1 MKTSSIKIKIT
12 LQICAISLGIVFIAS
27 CKKGDKTPPKSSA
40 PVVTGPYLY
49 VGGAANNKGVYWKTS
64 LSATTASAV
73 ADTLKNTNT
82 IYSLIT
88 SGKDVYVAAQTA
100 GYYKNDVFIPVTDA
114 TGIQYLALSGTTVLA
129 AGADNTA
136 TMSYWQGNTEINLGN
151 TIASP
156 LFSAPGTSVLALY
169 GIAASSNKVYVTG
182 KLFYEKQF
190 GSAPNALQGS
200 FGTLWTNAGLQLYGP
215 GQLVSAYYNSTA
227 GLALVGNDVYVAGRM
242 PDSTYAGG
250 YWKNGTFNS
259 INNGSFGPTAITSSG
274 NDIYITGYTFTRA
287 AGTYS
292 QQGAYWKNGTLIS
305 FPSASSTTAIAVNGT
320 DVYILGIDI
329 NNNNVVWKNGAVFE
343 TLGSA
348 LTNPAVCIAIGD

>member
-1 MKTSSIKIKIT
+1 MKTSI
-12 LQICAISLGIVFIAS
+12 LQINTTLVICTISLFALFAS
-27 CKKGDKTPPKSSA
+27 GCKKDDKTNPK
-40 PVVTGPYLY
+40 PVSTVTGPYLY

-64 LSATTASAV
+64 LSATTPNAV
-73 ADTLKNTNT
+73 ADSFKNTNA

-88 SGKDVYVAAQTA
+88 SGKDVYVAGQTA
-100 GYYKNDVFIPVTDA
+100 GYYKNDVFVPVTGA
-114 TGIQYLALSGTTVLA
+114 TGIQYLALSGTTVFA

-136 TMSYWQGNTEINLGN
+136 NIGYWQSSTETNLSN

-156 LFSAPGTSVLALY
+156 LFTSPGTSVLGLS
-169 GIAASSNKVYVTG
+169 GIAVSGSKVYVTG
-182 KLFYEKQF
+182 KLFYEARF
-190 GSAPNALQGS
+190 GSPANALSGS
-200 FGTLWTNAGLQLYGP
+200 FGTLWTNGGLQLYGP

-227 GLALVGNDVYVAGRM
+227 GIALVGNDVYVAGRL

-250 YWKNGTFNS
+250 YWKNGTFNA

-274 NDIYITGYTFTRA
+274 NDVYITGYTFVRA

-292 QQGAYWKNGTLIS
+292 QQGAYWKNGALIS
-305 FPSASSTTAIAVNGT
+305 FPGASSTTAIAVNGT
-320 DVYILGIDI
+320 DVYILGIDN

-348 LTNPAVCIAIGD
+348 VVQTASSIAIGN